1 LNRALFA
8 RLAPRCPLCRAAGR
22 AAPLEITYVLAEDDG
37 ELREGILGC
46 PEPSCQREFPVVDG
60 VPLLFG
66 DLCGVMSGQ
75 GHLLL
80 ERADLSAEMESLLGD
95 AAGPGSA
102 YDTARQHL
110 STYAESHWG
119 DFAAPPDPLG
129 EEASR
134 TFRGVL
140 ERAFEIAPPPGG
152 PCLDLGCALGR
163 GSFEIAARGGGPVV
177 GIDLHLGLLRHAAR
191 ARAGSFHYPRRQ
203 VGLVYRRAEVVP
215 AGRWRGGELDFWA
228 ADALKLPFS
237 DATFAGLLSLN
248 LIDCVASPW
257 ELLLEMRRVLAP
269 GGIAWIATPWDWS
282 SSRTAFPAWL
292 GGHSQRGGSAG
303 DSGEILRRL
312 LRGDHPSALQ
322 GFEILGEEKRMPWR
336 LRLHERS
343 TVDYAVDLLVLRRT
357 GALAGV

>member
-1 LNRALFA
+1 MNRDLFS
-8 RLAPRCPLCRAAGR
+8 RLSPRCPLCQSAGR
-22 AAPLEITYVLAEDDG
+22 AAPLEITYVLAEEGG

-46 PEPSCQREFPVVDG
+46 PEPACQREFPVVDG
-60 VPLLFG
+60 IPLLFG

-80 ERADLSAEMESLLGD
+80 ERTDLSAEMESLLGD

-119 DFAAPPDPLG
+119 DYAVPPDPEG
-129 EEASR
+129 ETASLS
-134 TFRGVL
+134 FRGVL
-140 ERAFEIAPPPGG
+140 ERAFEIAPPPLGG

-163 GSFEIAARGGGPVV
+163 GSFELAARGGAPVV
-177 GIDLHLGLLRHAAR
+177 GIDLHLGLLRRGALAR
-191 ARAGSFHYPRRQ
+191 GGSFHYPRRK
-203 VGLVYRRAEVVP
+203 VGLVYQRAEVDL
-215 AGRWRGGELDFWA
+215 AGKLQGEVDFWA
-228 ADALKLPFS
+228 ADGLKLPFA
-237 DATFAGLLSLN
+237 DATFNGLLSMN
-248 LIDCVASPW
+248 LIDCVSSPW

-312 LRGDHPSALQ
+312 LRGEHPSALQ
-322 GFEILGEEKRMPWR
+322 GFEIVGEEKRLPWR

-357 GALAGV
+357 GV